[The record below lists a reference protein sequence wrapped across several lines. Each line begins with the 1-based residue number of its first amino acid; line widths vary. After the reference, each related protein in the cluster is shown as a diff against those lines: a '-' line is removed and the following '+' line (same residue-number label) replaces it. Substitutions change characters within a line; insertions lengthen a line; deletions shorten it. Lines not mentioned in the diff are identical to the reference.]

1 MVIALDV
8 PLQAPREIMPSQRLR
23 FLPED
28 IVDSFYRAKGD
39 PDMLPKYHY
48 SLVKA
53 KPMPNLWTNLS

>member
-1 MVIALDV
+1 MFRVEMVIALDV

-48 SLVKA
+48 FSG
-53 KPMPNLWTNLS
+53 